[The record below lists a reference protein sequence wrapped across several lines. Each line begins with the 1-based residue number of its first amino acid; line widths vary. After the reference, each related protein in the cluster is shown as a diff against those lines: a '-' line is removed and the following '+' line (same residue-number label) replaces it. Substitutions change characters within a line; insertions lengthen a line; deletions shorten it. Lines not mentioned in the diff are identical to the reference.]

1 MTATNIF
8 FNVLEAI
15 DIDTEN
21 LLKKCPNFLSNRRNI
36 FFICAASIL
45 GITYYTIY
53 YTKKDSKP
61 KENVNQEKEIV
72 IDDDNDLP
80 PYLDKDF

>member
-1 MTATNIF
+1 MTTTNIF
-8 FNVLEAI
+8 FNLLEAI

-21 LLKKCPNFLSNRRNI
+21 LFKKFPNFLSNRRNV
-36 FFICAASIL
+36 FFICVASIL

-61 KENVNQEKEIV
+61 KENRNEETAV
-72 IDDDNDLP
+72 DDDLP